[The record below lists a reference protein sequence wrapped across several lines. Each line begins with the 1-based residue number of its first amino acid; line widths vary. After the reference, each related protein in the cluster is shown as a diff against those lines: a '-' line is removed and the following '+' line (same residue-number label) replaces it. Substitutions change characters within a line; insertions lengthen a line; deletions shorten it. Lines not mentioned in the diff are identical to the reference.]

1 MLAATSPAYAEP
13 PFSTVS
19 GGLSQIAESDP
30 AELSADAIRD
40 DIRWFAVQ
48 IGALEALS
56 ARWLAELDRRM
67 QGDDRGPFD
76 TCSWFL
82 QESLHLSSNAAYARI
97 RTARQL
103 ASMPRTVAALRRG
116 ELSSQQL
123 AVICRAVEQAAQTTL
138 EPSRV
143 ESELIEAARRMDH
156 LELERHWFQ
165 MRYQADQE
173 AGLAAEQEQ
182 RRRRWLYLRQTRDG
196 SFRMEAQLDAE
207 TGVTFKTALH
217 ALMGPRASHDDRTPA
232 ERRADAAGEMAGRV
246 LDAGDLPEQGGE
258 RPHVLLKAD
267 LATLRLE
274 PGSPLAELD
283 WGQLVTGETARRIAC
298 DAQLTPV
305 LTDSRGNVLHV
316 GRSRRFP
323 TVRQRKAL
331 NLRDLH
337 CQAPGCTVPA
347 ERCEAHHI
355 RHVADGGRTVLPNLR
370 LYCRVHHPMCHPEN
384 RRFRRQAVQSRAP

>member
-40 DIRWFAVQ
+40 DIRWFAAQ

-56 ARWLAELDRRM
+56 ARWLAELDRRV

-143 ESELIEAARRMDH
+143 EI
-156 LELERHWFQ
+156 
-165 MRYQADQE
+165 
-173 AGLAAEQEQ
+173 
-182 RRRRWLYLRQTRDG
+182 
-196 SFRMEAQLDAE
+196 
-207 TGVTFKTALH
+207 
-217 ALMGPRASHDDRTPA
+217 
-232 ERRADAAGEMAGRV
+232 
-246 LDAGDLPEQGGE
+246 
-258 RPHVLLKAD
+258 
-267 LATLRLE
+267 
-274 PGSPLAELD
+274 
-283 WGQLVTGETARRIAC
+283 
-298 DAQLTPV
+298 
-305 LTDSRGNVLHV
+305 
-316 GRSRRFP
+316 
-323 TVRQRKAL
+323 
-331 NLRDLH
+331 
-337 CQAPGCTVPA
+337 
-347 ERCEAHHI
+347 
-355 RHVADGGRTVLPNLR
+355 
-370 LYCRVHHPMCHPEN
+370 
-384 RRFRRQAVQSRAP
+384 